1 MRTRTNYAMPRR
13 VSRLVNDDLHSM
25 FDWNTKNF
33 SSNEST
39 LPSVNIKENAN
50 QYVVEVAAPGM
61 SKTDF
66 EVEVHNN
73 VLTIKSN
80 RQESSENNDDNFHR
94 KEFSYSNFQRTF
106 NLNKDVVDDASVDAK
121 YNSGILTVFIGKK
134 EEAKEKPARLIE
146 IAG

>member
-1 MRTRTNYAMPRR
+1 
-13 VSRLVNDDLHSM
+13 M

-61 SKTDF
+61 RKNDF